1 MENSPYKE
9 LFYLLACSPR
19 GSDEI
24 VADFGWLECRME
36 EAQGVRWCLRAADLV
51 LLIHPEMEFSF
62 NPGAVQALVAHVG
75 LFFILMCFSFIQEV
89 SNGVGGRGN
98 SLASFLS
105 NIIFISCCSSSL
117 GQKQQP
123 KKCMGEGCLC
133 KTFPSLEWNAVTRI
147 LRPVG
152 SFKLP
157 FAVRFWTFCPFFFN
171 CGDGGDSELR

>member
-1 MENSPYKE
+1 MKQPLKFRTVKQNEESKHMENTPYKE

-24 VADFGWLECRME
+24 VADFGWFEDRMD
-36 EAQGVRWCLRAADLV
+36 EALAVRWCLRAADLV
-51 LLIHPEMEFSF
+51 FLVHPEMEFSF
-62 NPGAVQALVAHVG
+62 NPGAVQPLVAHVG

-117 GQKQQP
+117 SQKQQP

-133 KTFPSLEWNAVTRI
+133 KTFPSLEWNAGYKDPETR
-147 LRPVG
+147 G
-152 SFKLP
+152 QF
-157 FAVRFWTFCPFFFN
+157 
-171 CGDGGDSELR
+171 